1 MKFQANITVSSLSKV
16 YVNLMP
22 NIIMKFLENNIF
34 LYDKKY
40 GLRVTYERTY
50 EHALLKAQH

>member
-40 GLRVTYERTY
+40 GLDG
-50 EHALLKAQH
+50 LMNGLMNMPC